1 MGKKT
6 QPSTS
11 IESMVTSEGADSLFP
26 NDTHKS
32 DQESVSDSVKSYD
45 QSKQNKSETGKRS
58 SSVTAT
64 SMENVGNRL

>member
-1 MGKKT
+1 
-6 QPSTS
+6 
-11 IESMVTSEGADSLFP
+11 MVTSEGADSLFP
-26 NDTHKS
+26 NDTHN
-32 DQESVSDSVKSYD
+32 QESVSDSVKSYD